1 MRRLLPDASEFV
13 QIRRYVF
20 CRLAKMPHLNH
31 FKTTNFTRLHSGE
44 IPLCRRVREPT
55 LTTRLRLCRQAKRFG
70 LDAGYELNL
79 SSFTR
84 SQTHRAILRAQKFWI
99 AAIYAPNWRYPPFL
113 KSMSSPKFN
122 VRNKL
127 HSPPSNFT
135 ALSAKPS
142 FLARFLCI
150 YPARNLSRF
159 RARSLLP
166 RRLLCQAAA
175 TAFSRLF

>member
-1 MRRLLPDASEFV
+1 M
-13 QIRRYVF
+13 
-20 CRLAKMPHLNH
+20 
-31 FKTTNFTRLHSGE
+31 HSGE
-44 IPLCRRVREPT
+44 IPLCRRVREPA
-55 LTTRLRLCRQAKRFG
+55 LATRLRLCRQAKRFG
-70 LDAGYELNL
+70 SGAGYELNL
-79 SSFTR
+79 SSFPH
-84 SQTHRAILRAQKFWI
+84 SQTHRAILRAQNPFAFWI
-99 AAIYAPNWRYPPFL
+99 VATYALNSRYLSFL

-135 ALSAKPS
+135 ALSAKS
-142 FLARFLCI
+142 SLLARFLCI

-159 RARSLLP
+159 CARSLLP

>member
-1 MRRLLPDASEFV
+1 M
-13 QIRRYVF
+13 
-20 CRLAKMPHLNH
+20 
-31 FKTTNFTRLHSGE
+31 HSGE
-44 IPLCRRVREPT
+44 IPLCRRVREPA
-55 LTTRLRLCRQAKRFG
+55 LTPRLRLCRQAKRFG
-70 LDAGYELNL
+70 SGAGYELNL

-84 SQTHRAILRAQKFWI
+84 SQTHRAILRAQKI
-99 AAIYAPNWRYPPFL
+99 AAIYALNLRYLPFL

-142 FLARFLCI
+142 LLARFLCI

-159 RARSLLP
+159 CARSLLP